1 MDLVEPDL
9 ASPLVELLNVV
20 QVEAVEA
27 QVELEVLIQVLK
39 MAAPV
44 EQE

>member
-9 ASPLVELLNVV
+9 VSPLVEFLNVV
-20 QVEAVEA
+20 QVVEVEE

-39 MAAPV
+39 MVAPE

>member
-1 MDLVEPDL
+1 V
-9 ASPLVELLNVV
+9 LLNVV

-27 QVELEVLIQVLK
+27 QVELEVLIQVIK
-39 MAAPV
+39 MVAPV

>member
-9 ASPLVELLNVV
+9 VSPLVELLNVV
-20 QVEAVEA
+20 QMEAVEA
-27 QVELEVLIQVLK
+27 QEELEVLIQVLK
-39 MAAPV
+39 MVALV

>member
-39 MAAPV
+39 MVAPV

>member
-9 ASPLVELLNVV
+9 VPPLVVLLNVV

-27 QVELEVLIQVLK
+27 QVELEVLIQVIK
-39 MAAPV
+39 MVAPV

>member
-1 MDLVEPDL
+1 MDLVDPDL
-9 ASPLVELLNVV
+9 VSPLVELLNVV
-20 QVEAVEA
+20 QVEVEEA

-39 MAAPV
+39 MVAPV